1 MFKQT
6 AGVSEKYN
14 KMIEIIF
21 GKTFTDKSF
30 KDLKLH
36 KEIGNNLVYKN
47 ESENKYYIFKKDN
60 NVWKE
65 MTDPDMIEAVNRS

>member
-6 AGVSEKYN
+6 PPVAEKYN
-14 KMIEIIF
+14 KMIEFIF
-21 GKTFTDKSF
+21 NRTFINKSF
-30 KDLKLH
+30 NQLKLH

-47 ESENKYYIFKKDN
+47 ESENNYYIFKKDN

-65 MTDPDMIEAVNRS
+65 MTDPDMIEAVNRP